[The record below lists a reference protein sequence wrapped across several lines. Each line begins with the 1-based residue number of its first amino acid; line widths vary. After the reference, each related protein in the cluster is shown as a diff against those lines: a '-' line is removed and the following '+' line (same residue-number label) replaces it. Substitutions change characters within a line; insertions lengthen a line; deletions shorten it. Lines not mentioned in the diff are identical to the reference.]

1 MGITSMPPP
10 VARPM
15 PTDPEERKA
24 LELALASRPVVYQQR
39 AKQSSSPSFGGFFLG
54 WLLGSLDN

>member
-15 PTDPEERKA
+15 PTDSEQRKA
-24 LELALASRPVVYQQR
+24 MELALASRPVIYQQR
-39 AKQSSSPSFGGFFLG
+39 VQQPSSPSFGGFFLG
-54 WLLGSLDN
+54 WLLGHSDL